1 MSVSNTT
8 STEQTRAVVEAF
20 GRHVAGGDFAA
31 LRALF
36 ADEVDFDIPGATDVV
51 PWIGRRTTG
60 EAATEFY
67 TTLDHH
73 LERQFYETE
82 HVFADG
88 EHAVLVGRLRS
99 KVLATGRLIETP
111 FSMSL
116 TVSEGRITRLL
127 MLEDSHL
134 VAEATRR

>member
-1 MSVSNTT
+1 MPVTEST
-8 STEQTRAVVEAF
+8 STAQTRAVVEAF
-20 GRHVAGGDFAA
+20 GRHVAEGDFAA

-36 ADEVDFDIPGATDVV
+36 ADEVDFDIPGATGVV
-51 PWIGRRTTG
+51 PWIGHRTTG

-67 TTLDHH
+67 TTLDDH
-73 LERQFYETE
+73 LERQLYVTE

-88 EHAVLVGRLRS
+88 EHAVLVGHLRS

-111 FSMSL
+111 FSLRL
-116 TVSEGRITRLL
+116 TVSEGRINRLL